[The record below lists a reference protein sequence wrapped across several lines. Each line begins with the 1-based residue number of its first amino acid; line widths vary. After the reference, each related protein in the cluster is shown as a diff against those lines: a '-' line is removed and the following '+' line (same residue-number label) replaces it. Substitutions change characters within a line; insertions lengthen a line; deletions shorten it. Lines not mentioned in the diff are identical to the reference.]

1 MGAWCVTSGVSF
13 MQNVNDRL
21 HFTGNLPHFYYRIAR
36 TTDPVSENRPKK
48 LVKRQ
53 EWGAKKNEP
62 APAHRFVCRQSTVTP
77 AILQNTV
84 SERMRI
90 P

>member
-1 MGAWCVTSGVSF
+1 MEAWCVTSGVSF

-53 EWGAKKNEP
+53 EWGANFDMVYPSCVVKRHLLSFPVELP
-62 APAHRFVCRQSTVTP
+62 WRRQTT
-77 AILQNTV
+77 N
-84 SERMRI
+84 
-90 P
+90 